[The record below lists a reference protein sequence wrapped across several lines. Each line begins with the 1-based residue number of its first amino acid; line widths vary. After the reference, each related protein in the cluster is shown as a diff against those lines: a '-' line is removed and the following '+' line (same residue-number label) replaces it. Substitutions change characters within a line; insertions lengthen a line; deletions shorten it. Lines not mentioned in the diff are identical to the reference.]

1 MFGTNNKNSYDHIRS
16 DSWACWHV
24 STNLDT
30 INCLMMPLVKF
41 DAFSS
46 LQNTKIKERN
56 YIVDYSTLFLR
67 GFKLHFQTVQTDVL
81 FSIFLACSRLSDS
94 GEGAKVK
101 RHAKS
106 WRGGK
111 KRREKGKEPPLLL
124 SPVSSR
130 FIFVF
135 VLSQFSEPDY
145 LGAWNRLQSSWH
157 ATFQGAQP
165 KSQHS
170 NPTPP
175 ASARCFSS
183 ASCSAEKAFSR
194 TLFLWF

>member
-1 MFGTNNKNSYDHIRS
+1 M
-16 DSWACWHV
+16 
-24 STNLDT
+24 
-30 INCLMMPLVKF
+30 
-41 DAFSS
+41 
-46 LQNTKIKERN
+46 
-56 YIVDYSTLFLR
+56 VDYSTLFLR

-81 FSIFLACSRLSDS
+81 FLIFLASFRLSDS
-94 GEGAKVK
+94 GEDAKVK

-135 VLSQFSEPDY
+135 VLSQFSGLDY

-165 KSQHS
+165 KSKHS

-175 ASARCFSS
+175 PSARCFSS
-183 ASCSAEKAFSR
+183 ASCSAEKTFSR
-194 TLFLWF
+194 KPFLWS

>member
-1 MFGTNNKNSYDHIRS
+1 MFGTNLKKSYDHMRS

-46 LQNTKIKERN
+46 LQNTKINERN
-56 YIVDYSTLFLR
+56 CMVDYSTLFLR
-67 GFKLHFQTVQTDVL
+67 GFKLHFQTVHTDVL
-81 FSIFLACSRLSDS
+81 FLIFLASFRLSDS
-94 GEGAKVK
+94 GEDAKVK

-135 VLSQFSEPDY
+135 ALSQFSEPDY
-145 LGAWNRLQSSWH
+145 LGAWNRL
-157 ATFQGAQP
+157 
-165 KSQHS
+165 
-170 NPTPP
+170 
-175 ASARCFSS
+175 
-183 ASCSAEKAFSR
+183 
-194 TLFLWF
+194 

>member
-1 MFGTNNKNSYDHIRS
+1 MN
-16 DSWACWHV
+16 
-24 STNLDT
+24 
-30 INCLMMPLVKF
+30 
-41 DAFSS
+41 
-46 LQNTKIKERN
+46 ERN
-56 YIVDYSTLFLR
+56 YLVDYSTLFLR

-81 FSIFLACSRLSDS
+81 FLIFLASFRLSDS
-94 GEGAKVK
+94 GEDAKVK

-135 VLSQFSEPDY
+135 ALSQFSEPDY

-165 KSQHS
+165 KSKHS

-175 ASARCFSS
+175 PSARCFSS

-194 TLFLWF
+194 KPFLWS